1 MGKQAHLGME
11 QEEKQELVDLMK
23 NAALTFDANRI
34 KVNTVHDTRYCVYMY
49 MCMCMCMC
57 VCVCMCVWYPMPPRF
72 CVCLLNKCI
81 VYVSLTLTLTP
92 ATSAPPAYHPW

>member
-49 MCMCMCMC
+49 MCMCMC